1 MSRHSPRILLRLLAN
16 DNSVALRFCPS
27 STPLKPSAV
36 VCRRHHSRS
45 SNTPPPSSFQSIKM
59 ADRVHRVTMIKLP
72 NPAAQQKLIDAYKT
86 VDATNQKDGKPYILS
101 LAVGVAEEDPR
112 AQGYTVVCKTE
123 FASMD
128 DLKYYD
134 ESCAAHKNLKAT
146 AKELGV
152 EGVMTVFFKPQLWGR
167 SA

>member
-1 MSRHSPRILLRLLAN
+1 
-16 DNSVALRFCPS
+16 
-27 STPLKPSAV
+27 
-36 VCRRHHSRS
+36 
-45 SNTPPPSSFQSIKM
+45 M
-59 ADRVHRVTMIKLP
+59 ADRVHRVTMFKLP

-86 VDATNQKDGKPYILS
+86 VDATNQKIANIARDNRSSEEKTITICTDTPFLQDGKPYILS

-152 EGVMTVFFKPQLWGR
+152 EGIMTVFFKPQLLGS